1 MPMTT
6 TTYAGGWM
14 EAEVA
19 ARRLIDSTRTWEHET
34 LRLTA
39 LLTDIGIDL
48 ETMCL
53 SDLTD
58 ILIALKTELGSGR
71 HPSQLVEREAVFAML
86 RRQNRRIEFTGGLE
100 ARALEDYQ
108 VELLASLRP
117 RPRMFFAYDPGD
129 EFETLRS
136 AASRLL
142 EAGFTR
148 ASHCM
153 RAYVLIGYPKDTF
166 AAAEQRLRQMLAIGF
181 TPMAMLWRPETP
193 SQQKWAPE
201 ESWRTFQR
209 LWARPAIIHAQDA
222 IPRSPADR
230 ARAKAA
236 RAAQRADA
244 ADRANLRPPGR
255 PKKNVSITQN
265 DRNISRPVGTTRAAA
280 LRRLRKD
287 RPDIH
292 ARVLAGELSPHAGMI
307 EAGFRNRQPP
317 LAGRSKP

>member
-117 RPRMFFAYDPGD
+117 RPRMFFAYDPQD
-129 EFETLRS
+129 AFETLEH
-136 AASRLL
+136 AARRLL
-142 EAGFTR
+142 AAGFTR
-148 ASHCM
+148 ASHAM
-153 RAYVLIGYPKDTF
+153 RVYVL
-166 AAAEQRLRQMLAIGF
+166 
-181 TPMAMLWRPETP
+181 
-193 SQQKWAPE
+193 
-201 ESWRTFQR
+201 
-209 LWARPAIIHAQDA
+209 
-222 IPRSPADR
+222 
-230 ARAKAA
+230 
-236 RAAQRADA
+236 
-244 ADRANLRPPGR
+244 
-255 PKKNVSITQN
+255 V
-265 DRNISRPVGTTRAAA
+265 
-280 LRRLRKD
+280 
-287 RPDIH
+287 
-292 ARVLAGELSPHAGMI
+292 
-307 EAGFRNRQPP
+307 
-317 LAGRSKP
+317 